1 MRRRVVLPGRQQG
14 LALIMVLLIFAIVSV
29 LAVSMMDRQSNDIQ
43 RSATMLALQQ
53 ARAYVLGAESAVKT
67 GLYLDWDNNPD
78 VDHALEEWATD
89 RSFPLSPGMAF
100 IRIRDAQ
107 GRFNLNSLSATASN
121 RAVQKERFENL
132 LNILGLDVTFADLLY
147 KWMDEESQEDD
158 RYLSLELPYRA
169 AYQGCV
175 HTSELML
182 LEGLDEAAYRRLE
195 PYVVCL
201 PVAAQ
206 LNVNSASAVVLAALD
221 TGMTLDIAQA
231 IISARGD
238 EGFASVDDFWA
249 LSDIES
255 FVKDTGD
262 EDDEDGNDDGENTG
276 GSWDKT
282 DFSVKSEYFESFIR
296 VDLGDRVATAEV
308 LIERDNDDGRM
319 TTLYRDYGRRE
330 ARPEA
335 ELSDSTTTQ

>member
-1 MRRRVVLPGRQQG
+1 MVWRAVPPGRQQG

-107 GRFNLNSLSATASN
+107 GRFNLNGLSATASN
-121 RAVQKERFENL
+121 RAVQKERFKNL
-132 LNILGLDVTFADLLY
+132 LNILGLDVTLADLLY

-175 HTSELML
+175 HTSELLL

-195 PYVVCL
+195 PYVACL
-201 PVAAQ
+201 PIAAQ
-206 LNVNSASAVVLAALD
+206 LNVNTASAVVLAALD
-221 TGMTLDIAQA
+221 ADMTLDIAQA

-238 EGFASVDDFWA
+238 KGFASVDDFWA
-249 LSDIES
+249 LSDIEP
-255 FVKDTGD
+255 FVKDKGGD
-262 EDDEDGNDDGENTG
+262 EKNDDGESTG
-276 GSWDKT
+276 GRWDKT
-282 DFSVKSEYFESFIR
+282 DFSVKSQYFESFIR

-308 LIERDNDDGRM
+308 LIERDNGNGSM